1 MADTALSPL
10 GTPWRSFEDLVVG
23 ETRRSKTLTITEDEI
38 VAFAK
43 SYDPQ
48 WFHTDPQAAKASVF
62 GEVVASGIHVL
73 ALWRRLDHSIN
84 ADIDF
89 VCGVGWEHVRLKRAV
104 RAGDVVYVTS
114 EIISLEPSR
123 SGKDRGTAVTRYA
136 LLTEDGVECLT
147 FESINLV
154 YTRAARAK
162 RSASASASE

>member
-1 MADTALSPL
+1 MADTELSPL
-10 GTPWRSFEDLVVG
+10 GTPWRCFEDLSVG
-23 ETRRSKTLTITEDEI
+23 ETRRSETLTVTQEEI

-48 WFHTDPQAAKASVF
+48 WFHTDPEAAKASVF

-104 RAGDVVYVTS
+104 RAGDVLYVTS

-136 LLTEDGVECLT
+136 ALTEDGIECLT

-154 YTRAARAK
+154 YTRTARES
-162 RSASASASE
+162 RSASPSASA

>member
-1 MADTALSPL
+1 MANTDLSPL

-23 ETRRSKTLTITEDEI
+23 ETRRSETLTVTEDEI
-38 VAFAK
+38 VTFAK

-48 WFHTDPQAAKASVF
+48 WFHTDPESAKASVF

-104 RAGDVVYVTS
+104 RAGDIVYVTS

-136 LLTEDGVECLT
+136 LLTEHGEECLT

-162 RSASASASE
+162 RSASESASE

>member
-1 MADTALSPL
+1 MANTDLSPL

-23 ETRRSKTLTITEDEI
+23 ETRRSETMTVTEDEI
-38 VAFAK
+38 LTFAK

-48 WFHTDPQAAKASVF
+48 WFHTDPEAAKASVF

-114 EIISLEPSR
+114 EIVSLEPSR

-136 LLTEDGVECLT
+136 LLTEHGEECLT

-154 YTRAARAK
+154 YTRAARTK
-162 RSASASASE
+162 RAANTSASE